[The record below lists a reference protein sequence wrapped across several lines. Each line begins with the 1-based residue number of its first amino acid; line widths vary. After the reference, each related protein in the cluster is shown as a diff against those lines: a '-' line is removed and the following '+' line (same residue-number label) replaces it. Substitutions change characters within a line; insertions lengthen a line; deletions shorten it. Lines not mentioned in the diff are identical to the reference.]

1 MGNAPP
7 TGGVGSLAG
16 GVAAVTLV
24 PSQGVGTGIAL
35 SRLLS
40 PTPPPCFLSQP
51 VPAQPAMHC
60 PRRARVGGGLP
71 AGTRHER

>member
-35 SRLLS
+35 SRVLS
-40 PTPPPCFLSQP
+40 PNPPSLFP
-51 VPAQPAMHC
+51 VTA
-60 PRRARVGGGLP
+60 RASSACDALP
-71 AGTRHER
+71 ASCPCRRRPACWHAT